1 MTTHRYPPP
10 PLPPPPPPANRQ
22 YHVHYSAP
30 TPSSQSNY
38 YSSSHNYMVSQ
49 DRRRSSSAREGLH
62 SPIREHKPTFEP
74 YPQHRRRSPSPEPTN
89 SASPPS
95 SDAHSPDMNGH
106 RPNDQKKA
114 VQTAKRAAQN
124 RAAQRAFRQRRERYV
139 KDLEI
144 RVKEMDAMQEEMSK
158 LAEQNMSYRKQ
169 VENLTRE
176 LKQLKETGGQSF
188 TPYANKHMMTP
199 KSPPPPP
206 PPPPQSISS
215 SPPLHNHRFK
225 PVPKDTNGK
234 QRNGGSFEAEMARR
248 LSHSDKSLNQ
258 DSSPYS
264 ESLYSLQQRRGLHSP
279 RKQVSAAVPSRNSD
293 YQLPAPATS
302 NPDHHHNNVN
312 TFHHQS
318 NGHSIHETM
327 DRRKTLTSQTT
338 PPGPQVKPMSENG
351 TYMPPTSTSMMDHS
365 YSMPPRSD
373 VGILPSPVYG
383 NEQQRFIHQ
392 FGELDNTNPELVG
405 MIDMPPLP
413 MGDGEFEMED
423 PFAAE
428 DGADDLDFAPED
440 CDRILDDLVTILQQR
455 NRPQIPHNLNPT
467 EA

>member
-1 MTTHRYPPP
+1 MFEPYPQ
-10 PLPPPPPPANRQ
+10 R
-22 YHVHYSAP
+22 
-30 TPSSQSNY
+30 
-38 YSSSHNYMVSQ
+38 
-49 DRRRSSSAREGLH
+49 RRRSSS
-62 SPIREHKPTFEP
+62 
-74 YPQHRRRSPSPEPTN
+74 PQPTN

-95 SDAHSPDMNGH
+95 SEAHSPDMSGN
-106 RPNDQKKA
+106 RTNNDQKKA
-114 VQTAKRAAQN
+114 IQTAKRAAQN

-144 RVKEMDAMQEEMSK
+144 KVKEMDAIQEEMSK
-158 LAEQNMSYRKQ
+158 LAEQNLSYRKQ
-169 VENLTRE
+169 IENLTRE
-176 LKQLKETGGQSF
+176 LRQLKDAGGQSF
-188 TPYANKHMMTP
+188 SPYANKQVMTP

-206 PPPPQSISS
+206 PPPPQCVPTSD
-215 SPPLHNHRFK
+215 SPSQNNPRFK
-225 PVPKDTNGK
+225 PIPKDVNGN
-234 QRNGGSFEAEMARR
+234 QGNRGSFEAEMARR
-248 LSHSDKSLNQ
+248 LSHSERSTNQ

-279 RKQVSAAVPSRNSD
+279 RKPVSAAVSSRTND
-293 YQLPAPATS
+293 YQLPVPTS
-302 NPDHHHNNVN
+302 NPDQNNNSVT

-318 NGHSIHETM
+318 SGQSINDSV
-327 DRRKTLTSQTT
+327 DRRKNLTPQTT
-338 PPGPQVKPMSENG
+338 PLGPQVKSMPENG
-351 TYMPPTSTSMMDHS
+351 TYIPSAPTPMMDHS
-365 YSMPPRSD
+365 YPLSSRSD
-373 VGILPSPVYG
+373 VGILPSPAYG

-392 FGELDNTNPELVG
+392 FGEIDNTNPELVG

>member
-1 MTTHRYPPP
+1 MVPGKFCYIYR
-10 PLPPPPPPANRQ
+10 
-22 YHVHYSAP
+22 
-30 TPSSQSNY
+30 NY
-38 YSSSHNYMVSQ
+38 YYLFSL
-49 DRRRSSSAREGLH
+49 E
-62 SPIREHKPTFEP
+62 PTFEP
-74 YPQHRRRSPSPEPTN
+74 YPQRRRRSPTPEPNN

-95 SDAHSPDMNGH
+95 SDAPSPDMNGH

-176 LKQLKETGGQSF
+176 LKQLKGTGGPSF
-188 TPYANKHMMTP
+188 TPYTNKHTMTS

-206 PPPPQSISS
+206 PPPPQSILSTD

-225 PVPKDTNGK
+225 PIPKGSNGI

-248 LSHSDKSLNQ
+248 LSHSDRSTNQ
-258 DSSPYS
+258 DPSSYS

-279 RKQVSAAVPSRNSD
+279 RKQVSDAVSNRSSE
-293 YQLPAPATS
+293 YQLPAPATANS
-302 NPDHHHNNVN
+302 DHHNGS

-318 NGHSIHETM
+318 NGQSAHETM
-327 DRRKTLTSQTT
+327 DRRKTLTPQAT

-365 YSMPPRSD
+365 YSLPSRSD
-373 VGILPSPVYG
+373 VGILPSPGYG
-383 NEQQRFIHQ
+383 NEQQRFIQ
-392 FGELDNTNPELVG
+392 SFGEIDNTNPELVG
-405 MIDMPPLP
+405 MIDMPPLN